1 MKKKIADI
9 LICPVCLPQEITLDT
24 IIKKE
29 DQGDI
34 IMGEMVCRVCG
45 KVYPIKDGMAF
56 LNPSYEEYKPDYNR
70 YETSP
75 VVSSYLWSHY
85 GDLLGDEQASD
96 AYTQWA
102 DLMAVDSGFCLDIGA
117 AVGRFSFEMSTK
129 KDFVVGIDNSVSF
142 IRAARDLMIHG
153 HKDVSLIQE
162 GLLTSE
168 ERLQLSEKW
177 FPEKVEFL
185 VADAQRLPF
194 RSGIFSSMASLNLLD
209 KVPSPMKH
217 LIEANRVASKQGVE
231 FLCSDPYSWSTDTAE
246 EEEWLGGKENG
257 DYCGYG
263 IDNLIAL
270 LKGEK
275 GNMLPKWTVKQDGSI
290 WWKIRAHRN
299 YFELI
304 RSCFILAER

>member
-1 MKKKIADI
+1 MKTRVTDI
-9 LICPVCLPQEITLDT
+9 LICPVCLPQEIALDT
-24 IIKKE
+24 MIKRE

-34 IMGEMVCRVCG
+34 IIGEMVCKACR
-45 KVYPIKDGMAF
+45 KVFPIKEGIAF
-56 LNPSYEEYKPDYNR
+56 LNPSHEEYKPENNR

-75 VVSSYLWSHY
+75 VISSYLWSHY

-102 DLMAVDSGFCLDIGA
+102 KLMTVDSGFCLDIGS

-129 KDFVVGIDNSVSF
+129 KDLVIGIDNSVSF
-142 IRAARDLMIHG
+142 IRAARDLMIHQY
-153 HKDVSLIQE
+153 KDISLVQE
-162 GLLTSE
+162 GILTSE
-168 ERLQLSEKW
+168 ERLELSDKW

-194 RSGIFSSMASLNLLD
+194 RSGIFSSVASLNLLD

-217 LIEANRVASKQGVE
+217 LKEANRVSCIHGVE

-246 EEEWLGGKENG
+246 VEEWLGGKVDG
-257 DYCGYG
+257 DYSGYG
-263 IDNLIAL
+263 MDNLIAL

-275 GNMLPKWTVKQDGSI
+275 SAMLPRWTVKQDGSI

-304 RSCFILAER
+304 RSCFVLAER